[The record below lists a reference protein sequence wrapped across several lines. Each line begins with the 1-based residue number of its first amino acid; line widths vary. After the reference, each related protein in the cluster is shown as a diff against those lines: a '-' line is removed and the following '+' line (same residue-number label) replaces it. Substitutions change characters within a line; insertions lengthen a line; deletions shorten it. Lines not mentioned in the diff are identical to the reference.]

1 MFGPSPTPL
10 DPARHYGDALPA
22 LLRNP
27 RAELEAGFLKLKVV
41 LSKESVQS
49 KEMMEIYARAGVG
62 KASSQE
68 IARAN
73 AQMMDLLRLAGM
85 GTFFAVI
92 PGSALLLPLAIAA
105 ASKLGIRLLPDAWEE
120 HRGGTDEGGG
130 AGVTH

>member
-41 LSKESVQS
+41 LAKESAQS
-49 KEMMEIYARAGVG
+49 KEMMEIYARAGAG
-62 KASSQE
+62 KATRE
-68 IARAN
+68 DIARAN
-73 AQMMDLLRLAGM
+73 GQMMDLLRLAGM

-92 PGSALLLPLAIAA
+92 PGSVLLLPMAVAA

-120 HRGGTDEGGG
+120 QQGG
-130 AGVTH
+130 ASSGQT